1 MQAVSYIAERMNR
14 VLHTMRATQGTPYFD
29 RALAAMAALVDIA
42 KKDRDGEAR

>member
-1 MQAVSYIAERMNR
+1 MSDIAERMNR

-42 KKDRDGEAR
+42 KRERNGEAR

>member
-1 MQAVSYIAERMNR
+1 MPLSDIAERMNR

-42 KKDRDGEAR
+42 KRDRNGSSR